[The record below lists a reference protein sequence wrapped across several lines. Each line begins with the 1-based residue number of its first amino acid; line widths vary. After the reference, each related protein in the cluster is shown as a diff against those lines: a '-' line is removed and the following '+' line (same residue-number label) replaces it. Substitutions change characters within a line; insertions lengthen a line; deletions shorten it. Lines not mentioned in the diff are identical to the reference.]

1 MYFTHAIVC
10 PPCKNIIYG
19 ITTTCLSKPN
29 RSKALQE
36 HKNYAKLL
44 EELGLDILVLPPNEN
59 YPDSTFV
66 EDTAILIPNCA
77 IITQPGAESRRGEI
91 DAVVKLLKGE
101 FSEIEKIVGSGTLDG
116 GDVLE
121 AGNHFY
127 IGISERTNQAGA
139 DQFIDILSKY
149 GKIGSIIPVNKG
161 LHLKSAVSYLGNNY
175 MLIDSETINSNYFK
189 GFTII
194 TTGSGEGYAAN
205 SISVNGTVIMPKGFP
220 KTMEE
225 VEKAEFL
232 VRTLEVSEF
241 RKLDGG
247 LSCLSLRY

>member
-19 ITTTCLSKPN
+19 ITTTSLSKPN
-29 RSKALQE
+29 RSKSLQQ
-36 HKNYAKLL
+36 HKNYVKLL
-44 EELGLDILVLPPNEN
+44 EELGLDILVLPPDEN

-66 EDTAILIPNCA
+66 EDTAILVPNCA
-77 IITQPGAESRRGEI
+77 IITQPGAESRIGEI
-91 DAVVKLLKGE
+91 DAVEKLLKGE

-116 GDVLE
+116 GDVLK

-139 DQFIDILSKY
+139 GQFIDILSKY

-175 MLIDSETINSNYFK
+175 MLIDSETINSNCFK

-205 SISVNGTVIMPKGFP
+205 SISVNGTVIMPKGYP
-220 KTMEE
+220 KTMKE

>member
-1 MYFTHAIVC
+1 M
-10 PPCKNIIYG
+10 
-19 ITTTCLSKPN
+19 
-29 RSKALQE
+29 
-36 HKNYAKLL
+36 
-44 EELGLDILVLPPNEN
+44 EELGLDILVLPPDEN

-66 EDTAILIPNCA
+66 EDTAILLPNCA

-127 IGISERTNQAGA
+127 IGISERMNQAGA
-139 DQFIDILSKY
+139 GQFIDILSKY

-175 MLIDSETINSNYFK
+175 MLIDSETINSNCFK

-205 SISVNGTVIMPKGFP
+205 SISVNGTVIMPKGFS

>member
-10 PPCKNIIYG
+10 PPCKNVIYG
-19 ITTTCLSKPN
+19 ITTTSLNKPN
-29 RSKALQE
+29 RQKAFQQ
-36 HKNYAKLL
+36 HNNYVKLL
-44 EELGLDILVLPPNEN
+44 EDLGLDILVLPPDEN

-66 EDTAILIPNCA
+66 EDTAILAPPCA
-77 IITQPGAESRRGEI
+77 IITNPGAKSRKGEI
-91 DAVVKLLKGE
+91 YAIGKLLKEE

-116 GDVLE
+116 GDFLE
-121 AGNHFY
+121 VENNFY
-127 IGISERTNQAGA
+127 IGISERTTQSGA
-139 DQFIDILSKY
+139 EQLIDILSKY

-175 MLIDSETINSNYFK
+175 ILIDSETINSNYFK

-205 SISVNGTVIMPKGFP
+205 SISVNGTIIIPKGFP
-220 KTMEE
+220 KTMEK
-225 VEKAEFL
+225 VEKAGFF

>member
-1 MYFTHAIVC
+1 M
-10 PPCKNIIYG
+10 
-19 ITTTCLSKPN
+19 
-29 RSKALQE
+29 
-36 HKNYAKLL
+36 
-44 EELGLDILVLPPNEN
+44 
-59 YPDSTFV
+59 
-66 EDTAILIPNCA
+66 
-77 IITQPGAESRRGEI
+77 
-91 DAVVKLLKGE
+91 
-101 FSEIEKIVGSGTLDG
+101 
-116 GDVLE
+116 E

-220 KTMEE
+220 NTTEE
-225 VEKAEFL
+225 VKKADFS
-232 VRTLEVSEF
+232 VRTIEVSEF

>member
-19 ITTTCLSKPN
+19 ITTTSLSKPI
-29 RSKALQE
+29 RSKALQQ
-36 HKNYAKLL
+36 HKNYVKLL
-44 EELGLDILVLPPNEN
+44 EELGLDILVLPPDEN

-66 EDTAILIPNCA
+66 EDTAILLPNCA

-220 KTMEE
+220 NTTEE
-225 VEKAEFL
+225 VKKADFS
-232 VRTLEVSEF
+232 VRTIEVSEF
-241 RKLDGG
+241 RKLD
-247 LSCLSLRY
+247 

>member
-10 PPCKNIIYG
+10 PPCKNIING
-19 ITTTCLSKPN
+19 ITSTCLSKPN
-29 RSKALQE
+29 RSKALQQ

-44 EELGLDILVLPPNEN
+44 EELGLDILVLPPDEN

-66 EDTAILIPNCA
+66 EDTAILVPNCA
-77 IITQPGAESRRGEI
+77 IITQPGAESRKGEI
-91 DAVVKLLKGE
+91 DAVEKLLKGE
-101 FSEIEKIVGSGTLDG
+101 FSEIEKIIGSGTLDG

-121 AGNHFY
+121 AENHFY

-232 VRTLEVSEF
+232 VRTLEISEF